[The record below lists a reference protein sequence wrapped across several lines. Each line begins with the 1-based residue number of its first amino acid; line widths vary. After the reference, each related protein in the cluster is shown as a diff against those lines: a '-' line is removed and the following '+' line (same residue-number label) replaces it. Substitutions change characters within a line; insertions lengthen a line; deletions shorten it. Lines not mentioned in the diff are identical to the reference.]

1 MILAAVDI
9 INILRKSRL
18 HVDGIG
24 EIDIYA
30 KSIIAGSN
38 SVASRC
44 QIDGIGGDF
53 LFKCY
58 YVADGKRLSQRDT
71 FIEVYT
77 IMGLTYRARCT
88 IHRWMEGV
96 TLDEAVINGVR
107 DYRRLS
113 QLFDQMALEQLQCG
127 KPHGDISPENII
139 LYKGGMQLIDVDDII
154 IPQLS
159 HSDQD
164 TGVTGNPRFIPQR
177 GDILHPSQEDDNY
190 AIALLSTLLA
200 AISHYTEQSTEEI
213 SAQRMIPWQLIEGII
228 LPNAESLEI
237 AKQKLIEGGDMAHYN
252 IADAL
257 SKGCIDSTLI
267 VQSLTAENRIAEVKR
282 KV

>member
-1 MILAAVDI
+1 
-9 INILRKSRL
+9 
-18 HVDGIG
+18 
-24 EIDIYA
+24 
-30 KSIIAGSN
+30 
-38 SVASRC
+38 
-44 QIDGIGGDF
+44 
-53 LFKCY
+53 
-58 YVADGKRLSQRDT
+58 
-71 FIEVYT
+71 
-77 IMGLTYRARCT
+77 
-88 IHRWMEGV
+88 
-96 TLDEAVINGVR
+96 
-107 DYRRLS
+107 
-113 QLFDQMALEQLQCG
+113 MALEQLRCG

-139 LYKGGMQLIDVDDII
+139 LYKGGMRLIDVDDIV

-159 HSDQD
+159 HNDQD

-213 SAQRMIPWQLIEGII
+213 SAQRMIPWQLIEGVI

-237 AKQKLIEGGDMAHYN
+237 AKQKLREVGDMAHYN

-267 VQSLTAENRIAEVKR
+267 VQSLTAKNRIAKVKR

>member
-113 QLFDQMALEQLQCG
+113 QLFDRMALEQLRCG

-139 LYKGGMQLIDVDDII
+139 LYKGGMRLIDVDDIV

-159 HSDQD
+159 HNDQD

-177 GDILHPSQEDDNY
+177 GDILHPSLEDDNY

-213 SAQRMIPWQLIEGII
+213 SAQRMIPWQLIEGVI

-237 AKQKLIEGGDMAHYN
+237 AKQKLREVGDIAHYN

-267 VQSLTAENRIAEVKR
+267 VQSLTAENRIAKVKR
-282 KV
+282 EV

>member
-113 QLFDQMALEQLQCG
+113 KIFDQMALEQLRCG

-139 LYKGGMQLIDVDDII
+139 LYKGGMRLIDVDDIV

-164 TGVTGNPRFIPQR
+164 RGVKGNPRFIPQR

-190 AIALLSTLLA
+190 TIALLSTLLA

-213 SAQRMIPWQLIEGII
+213 SAQRMIPWQLIEGVI

-237 AKQKLIEGGDMAHYN
+237 AKQKLLEVGDMTHYN

-257 SKGCIDSTLI
+257 SKGCIDCALI
-267 VQSLTAENRIAEVKR
+267 VQSLTAKNRIAKVKR

>member
-1 MILAAVDI
+1 MIVAAVDI

-113 QLFDQMALEQLQCG
+113 QLFDKMALEQLQCG

-139 LYKGGMQLIDVDDII
+139 LYKGGMRLIDVDDIV

-164 TGVTGNPRFIPQR
+164 TDVTGNPRFIPKR

-213 SAQRMIPWQLIEGII
+213 SAQRMIPWQLIEGVI

-237 AKQKLIEGGDMAHYN
+237 AKQKLREVGDMAHYN

-257 SKGCIDSTLI
+257 SEGCIDSTLI
-267 VQSLTAENRIAEVKR
+267 VQSLTAKNRIAKVKR

>member
-44 QIDGIGGDF
+44 QIDGIGGDS

-96 TLDEAVINGVR
+96 TLDEAVING
-107 DYRRLS
+107 
-113 QLFDQMALEQLQCG
+113 
-127 KPHGDISPENII
+127 I
-139 LYKGGMQLIDVDDII
+139 
-154 IPQLS
+154 
-159 HSDQD
+159 
-164 TGVTGNPRFIPQR
+164 
-177 GDILHPSQEDDNY
+177 
-190 AIALLSTLLA
+190 
-200 AISHYTEQSTEEI
+200 
-213 SAQRMIPWQLIEGII
+213 
-228 LPNAESLEI
+228 
-237 AKQKLIEGGDMAHYN
+237 
-252 IADAL
+252 
-257 SKGCIDSTLI
+257 
-267 VQSLTAENRIAEVKR
+267 
-282 KV
+282 

>member
-113 QLFDQMALEQLQCG
+113 QLFDRMALEQLRCG

-139 LYKGGMQLIDVDDII
+139 LYKGGMRLIDVDDIV

-237 AKQKLIEGGDMAHYN
+237 AKQKLREVGDMAHYN

-267 VQSLTAENRIAEVKR
+267 VQSLTAKNRIAKVKR

>member
-113 QLFDQMALEQLQCG
+113 QLFDRMALEQLRCG
-127 KPHGDISPENII
+127 EPHGDISPENII
-139 LYKGGMQLIDVDDII
+139 LYKGGMRLIDVDDIV

-213 SAQRMIPWQLIEGII
+213 SAQRMIPWQLIEGVI

-237 AKQKLIEGGDMAHYN
+237 AKQKLLEVGDMAHYN

-257 SKGCIDSTLI
+257 SKGCIDSALI
-267 VQSLTAENRIAEVKR
+267 VQSLTAENRITKVKR

>member
-113 QLFDQMALEQLQCG
+113 QLFDRMALEQLRCG

-139 LYKGGMQLIDVDDII
+139 LYKGGMRLIDVDDIV

-213 SAQRMIPWQLIEGII
+213 SAQRMIPWQLIEGVI

-237 AKQKLIEGGDMAHYN
+237 AKQKLREVGDMAHYN
-252 IADAL
+252 IADAV

-267 VQSLTAENRIAEVKR
+267 VQSLTAKNRIAEVKR

>member
-71 FIEVYT
+71 LIEVYT

-96 TLDEAVINGVR
+96 
-107 DYRRLS
+107 
-113 QLFDQMALEQLQCG
+113 
-127 KPHGDISPENII
+127 
-139 LYKGGMQLIDVDDII
+139 
-154 IPQLS
+154 
-159 HSDQD
+159 
-164 TGVTGNPRFIPQR
+164 
-177 GDILHPSQEDDNY
+177 
-190 AIALLSTLLA
+190 
-200 AISHYTEQSTEEI
+200 
-213 SAQRMIPWQLIEGII
+213 I

-237 AKQKLIEGGDMAHYN
+237 AKQKLLEVGDMAHYN

-257 SKGCIDSTLI
+257 SKGCIDSALI

>member
-113 QLFDQMALEQLQCG
+113 QLFDRMALEQLRCG

-139 LYKGGMQLIDVDDII
+139 LYKGGMRLIDVDDIV

-159 HSDQD
+159 HSDQV

-177 GDILHPSQEDDNY
+177 GDIPHPSQEDDNY

-213 SAQRMIPWQLIEGII
+213 SAQRMIPWQLIEGVIM
-228 LPNAESLEI
+228 PNTESLEI
-237 AKQKLIEGGDMAHYN
+237 AKQKLLEVGDMAHYN

-257 SKGCIDSTLI
+257 SKGCIEGELI
-267 VQSLTAENRIAEVKR
+267 VQSLTAKNRIAKVKR

>member
-77 IMGLTYRARCT
+77 IMGMTYRARCT

-113 QLFDQMALEQLQCG
+113 QLFDQMALEQLRCG

-139 LYKGGMQLIDVDDII
+139 LHKGGMRLIDVDSIV

-213 SAQRMIPWQLIEGII
+213 SAQRMIPWQLIEGVIM
-228 LPNAESLEI
+228 PNAESLEI
-237 AKQKLIEGGDMAHYN
+237 AKQKLREVGDMAHYN

-257 SKGCIDSTLI
+257 SKGCIDSALI
-267 VQSLTAENRIAEVKR
+267 VQSLTAKNRIAEVKR
-282 KV
+282 EV

>member
-113 QLFDQMALEQLQCG
+113 QLFDRMALEQLRCG

-139 LYKGGMQLIDVDDII
+139 LYKGGMRLIDVDSIV

-213 SAQRMIPWQLIEGII
+213 SAQRMIPWQLIEGVI

-237 AKQKLIEGGDMAHYN
+237 AKQKLREVGDMAHYN
-252 IADAL
+252 IADAV

-267 VQSLTAENRIAEVKR
+267 VQSLTAENRIAKVKR

>member
-139 LYKGGMQLIDVDDII
+139 LYKGGMRLIDVDSIV

-213 SAQRMIPWQLIEGII
+213 SAQRMIPWQLIEGVI

-237 AKQKLIEGGDMAHYN
+237 AKQKLREVGDMAHYN

-257 SKGCIDSTLI
+257 SKGCIDSALI
-267 VQSLTAENRIAEVKR
+267 VQSLTAENRIAKVKR

>member
-113 QLFDQMALEQLQCG
+113 QLFDKMALEQLRCG

-139 LYKGGMQLIDVDDII
+139 LYKGGMRLIDVDSIV

-159 HSDQD
+159 HSDQV

-213 SAQRMIPWQLIEGII
+213 SAQRMIPWQLIEGVI

-237 AKQKLIEGGDMAHYN
+237 AKQKLREVGDMAHYN

-267 VQSLTAENRIAEVKR
+267 VQSLTAKNRIAKVKR

>member
-77 IMGLTYRARCT
+77 IMGITYRARCT

-113 QLFDQMALEQLQCG
+113 QLFDRMALEQLRCG

-139 LYKGGMQLIDVDDII
+139 LYKGGMRLIDVDSIV

-177 GDILHPSQEDDNY
+177 GDILHPRQEDDNY

-213 SAQRMIPWQLIEGII
+213 SAQRMIPWQLIEGIM
-228 LPNAESLEI
+228 LTNAESLEI
-237 AKQKLIEGGDMAHYN
+237 AKQKLLEVGDMAHYN

>member
-1 MILAAVDI
+1 MP
-9 INILRKSRL
+9 RL
-18 HVDGIG
+18 QVEGIG
-24 EIDIYA
+24 EIHIYA

-113 QLFDQMALEQLQCG
+113 QLFDRMALEQLRCG

-139 LYKGGMQLIDVDDII
+139 LYKGGMRLIDVDDII

-159 HSDQD
+159 HSDQVTD
-164 TGVTGNPRFIPQR
+164 VTGNPRFIPQR

-213 SAQRMIPWQLIEGII
+213 SAQRMIPWQLIEGVI
-228 LPNAESLEI
+228 LPNAESLDI
-237 AKQKLIEGGDMAHYN
+237 AKQKLREVGDMAHYN

-257 SKGCIDSTLI
+257 SKGCIDSALI
-267 VQSLTAENRIAEVKR
+267 VQSLTAKNRIAEVKR
-282 KV
+282 EI

>member
-9 INILRKSRL
+9 INILRMPRL
-18 HVDGIG
+18 QVEGIG
-24 EIDIYA
+24 EIHIYA
-30 KSIIAGSN
+30 ESIIAGSN

-139 LYKGGMQLIDVDDII
+139 LYKGGMRLIDVDSIV

-159 HSDQD
+159 HSNQV

-213 SAQRMIPWQLIEGII
+213 SAQRMIPWQLIEGVI
-228 LPNAESLEI
+228 LPNAESLDI
-237 AKQKLIEGGDMAHYN
+237 AKQKLREVGDMAHYN

-267 VQSLTAENRIAEVKR
+267 VQSLTAKNRIAKVKR
-282 KV
+282 EI

>member
-71 FIEVYT
+71 FMDVYT
-77 IMGLTYRARCT
+77 IMGVTYRARCT

-113 QLFDQMALEQLQCG
+113 QLFDRMALEQLRCG

-139 LYKGGMQLIDVDDII
+139 LYKGGMRLIDVDDIV

-213 SAQRMIPWQLIEGII
+213 SAQRMIPWQLIEGVI

-237 AKQKLIEGGDMAHYN
+237 AKQKLREVGDIAHYN

-257 SKGCIDSTLI
+257 SKGCIDSALI
-267 VQSLTAENRIAEVKR
+267 VQSLTAKNRIAKVKR
-282 KV
+282 KI

>member
-30 KSIIAGSN
+30 ESIIAGSN

-113 QLFDQMALEQLQCG
+113 KIFDQMALEQLQCG

-139 LYKGGMQLIDVDDII
+139 LYKGGMRLIDVDSIV

-213 SAQRMIPWQLIEGII
+213 SAQRMIPWQLIEGVI

-237 AKQKLIEGGDMAHYN
+237 AKQKLREVGDMAHYN

-257 SKGCIDSTLI
+257 SKGCIDSALI
-267 VQSLTAENRIAEVKR
+267 VQSLTAKNRIAEVKR

>member
-9 INILRKSRL
+9 INILRKSQL

-113 QLFDQMALEQLQCG
+113 QLFDKMALEQLRCG

-139 LYKGGMQLIDVDDII
+139 LYKGGMRLIDVDSIV

-164 TGVTGNPRFIPQR
+164 TGVTGNPRYIAQR

-213 SAQRMIPWQLIEGII
+213 SAQRMIPWQLIEGVI

-237 AKQKLIEGGDMAHYN
+237 AKQKLREVGDMAHYN

-282 KV
+282 KI

>member
-77 IMGLTYRARCT
+77 IMGMTYRARCT

-113 QLFDQMALEQLQCG
+113 KIFDRMALEQLRCG

-139 LYKGGMQLIDVDDII
+139 LYKGGMRLIDVDDIV

-159 HSDQD
+159 HSDQVTD
-164 TGVTGNPRFIPQR
+164 VTGNPRFIPQR

-213 SAQRMIPWQLIEGII
+213 SAQRMIPWQLIEGVI

-237 AKQKLIEGGDMAHYN
+237 AKQKLREVGDMAHYN

-267 VQSLTAENRIAEVKR
+267 VQSLTAENRITKVKR

>member
-113 QLFDQMALEQLQCG
+113 QLFDRMALEQLRCG

-139 LYKGGMQLIDVDDII
+139 LYKGGMRLIDVDSIV

-159 HSDQD
+159 HSDQV

-213 SAQRMIPWQLIEGII
+213 SAQRMIPWQLIEGVI

-237 AKQKLIEGGDMAHYN
+237 AKQKLREVGDMAHYN

-267 VQSLTAENRIAEVKR
+267 VQSLTAENRITKVKR

>member
-113 QLFDQMALEQLQCG
+113 QLFDRMALEQLRCG

-139 LYKGGMQLIDVDDII
+139 LHKGGMRLIDVDDIV

-159 HSDQD
+159 HNDQD

-213 SAQRMIPWQLIEGII
+213 SAQRMIPWQLIEGVI

-237 AKQKLIEGGDMAHYN
+237 AKQRLREVGDMAHYN

-267 VQSLTAENRIAEVKR
+267 VQSLTAKNRIAKVKR

>member
-9 INILRKSRL
+9 INILRMPRL
-18 HVDGIG
+18 HVEGIG

-30 KSIIAGSN
+30 ESIIAGSN

-44 QIDGIGGDF
+44 QIDGIGGDS

-58 YVADGKRLSQRDT
+58 YAADGKRLSQRDT
-71 FIEVYT
+71 FMDVYT

-96 TLDEAVINGVR
+96 TLDEAVINGAG

-113 QLFDQMALEQLQCG
+113 QLFDRMALEQLRCG
-127 KPHGDISPENII
+127 RPHGDISPENII
-139 LYKGGMQLIDVDDII
+139 LDRSGMRLIDVDDII

-213 SAQRMIPWQLIEGII
+213 SAQRMIPWQLIEGVI
-228 LPNAESLEI
+228 LPNAESLDI
-237 AKQKLIEGGDMAHYN
+237 AKQKLREVGDMAHYN

-257 SKGCIDSTLI
+257 SKGCIDSALI

-282 KV
+282 EI

>member
-77 IMGLTYRARCT
+77 IMGLTYRTRCT
-88 IHRWMEGV
+88 IHRWTEGV

-113 QLFDQMALEQLQCG
+113 QLFDKMALEQLRCG

-139 LYKGGMQLIDVDDII
+139 LYKGGMRLIDVDDIV

-164 TGVTGNPRFIPQR
+164 TGVTGNPRFIPLK

-213 SAQRMIPWQLIEGII
+213 SAQRMIPWQLIEGVI

-237 AKQKLIEGGDMAHYN
+237 AKQKLREVGDMAHYN

-267 VQSLTAENRIAEVKR
+267 VQSLTAENRIAKVKR
-282 KV
+282 KI

>member
-113 QLFDQMALEQLQCG
+113 QLFDKMALEQLRCG

-139 LYKGGMQLIDVDDII
+139 LYKGGMRLIDVDDIV

-164 TGVTGNPRFIPQR
+164 RGVTGNPRFIPQR

-200 AISHYTEQSTEEI
+200 AISHYTEQSAEEI
-213 SAQRMIPWQLIEGII
+213 SAQRMIPWQLIEGVI

-237 AKQKLIEGGDMAHYN
+237 ATQKLREVGDMAHYN

-267 VQSLTAENRIAEVKR
+267 VQSLTAENRIAKVKR

>member
-9 INILRKSRL
+9 INIVRKSRL

-113 QLFDQMALEQLQCG
+113 QLFDRMALEQLRCG

-139 LYKGGMQLIDVDDII
+139 LYKGGMRLIDVDDIV

-213 SAQRMIPWQLIEGII
+213 SAQRMIPWQLIEGVI

-237 AKQKLIEGGDMAHYN
+237 AKQKLREVGDMAHYN

-267 VQSLTAENRIAEVKR
+267 VQSLTAENRIAKVKR
-282 KV
+282 EI

>member
-113 QLFDQMALEQLQCG
+113 QLFDRMALEQLRCG

-139 LYKGGMQLIDVDDII
+139 LYKGGMRLIDVDDIV

-159 HSDQD
+159 HSDQV

-213 SAQRMIPWQLIEGII
+213 SAQRMIPWQLIEGVIM
-228 LPNAESLEI
+228 PNTESLEI
-237 AKQKLIEGGDMAHYN
+237 AKQKLLEVGDMAHYN

-257 SKGCIDSTLI
+257 SKGCIEGELI
-267 VQSLTAENRIAEVKR
+267 VQSLTAKNRIAKVKR